1 MIGGLNLAEEKLFRI
16 TEEELV
22 IAYKRVKVNRCAG
35 DINGIV
41 FEYFER
47 LGKIMRK
54 ICINYNI

>member
-1 MIGGLNLAEEKLFRI
+1 MAEEKLFRI

-41 FEYFER
+41 FEYFEH